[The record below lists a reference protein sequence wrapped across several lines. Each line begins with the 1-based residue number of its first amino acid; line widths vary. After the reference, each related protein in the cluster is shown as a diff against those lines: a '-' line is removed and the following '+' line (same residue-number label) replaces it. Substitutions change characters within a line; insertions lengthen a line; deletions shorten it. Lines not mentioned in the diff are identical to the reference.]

1 MPSIGAVETVTTS
14 FAVSV
19 LLPIAI
25 DEEDIVLLSPPREEN
40 MVSWTLLFA
49 TRREEDKT
57 NDGLANASEGWA
69 AVANNATDRI
79 AVAVENLIF

>member
-1 MPSIGAVETVTTS
+1 M
-14 FAVSV
+14 
-19 LLPIAI
+19 AI
-25 DEEDIVLLSPPREEN
+25 DEEDIVLSPPRGEEN